1 MGTLNPLSHYVDEAN
16 EITAEVRL
24 RLWLQIRLFFCLGA
38 EDIFSHIPSIRNPTL
53 QSHSF
58 LDLTI

>member
-1 MGTLNPLSHYVDEAN
+1 MHFQVGFKMFLG
-16 EITAEVRL
+16 ITAEVRL